1 MSERRVAKSHP
12 DFEELFG
19 LANRI
24 AQATN
29 PGRFFDGAADQS
41 EGLTSTVEWKAG
53 VQVLHDEM
61 DKRLEGGVFRDHVE
75 ELPIRKRV
83 SPKR

>member
-41 EGLTSTVEWKAG
+41 EGLTSTVEWKANI
-53 VQVLHDEM
+53 QD
-61 DKRLEGGVFRDHVE
+61 LEDTMTE
-75 ELPIRKRV
+75 ELQGGLMRDFIETLELDE
-83 SPKR
+83 